1 MVVVLVVCDVQVW
14 KLGLG
19 WRFLMITIE
28 IVIGGILG
36 ILTAL
41 FIARYIH
48 SKEQQEW
55 DEETEQRRFE
65 EAAKRWHEKKVQD
78 DEKPPFVFEE
88 LEKR

>member
-1 MVVVLVVCDVQVW
+1 
-14 KLGLG
+14 
-19 WRFLMITIE
+19 MITIE